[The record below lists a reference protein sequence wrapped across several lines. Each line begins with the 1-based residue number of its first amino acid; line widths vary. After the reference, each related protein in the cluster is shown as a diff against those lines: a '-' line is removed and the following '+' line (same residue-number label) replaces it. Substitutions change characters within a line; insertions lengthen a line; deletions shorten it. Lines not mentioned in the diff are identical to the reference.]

1 MKNRET
7 ATPGDGIRSL
17 KTSRVFRIIN
27 FELYSKPNKIIMV
40 LGLASVSF
48 TFGYLVYMRHQYEKM
63 GYYPAVAE
71 DGRHEV
77 YKQKQSKWD

>member
-1 MKNRET
+1 M
-7 ATPGDGIRSL
+7 L
-17 KTSRVFRIIN
+17 KRFQTF
-27 FELYSKPNKIIMV
+27 FFQNKIIMV

-48 TFGYLVYMRHQYEKM
+48 TFGYLIYMRHQYEKM

-77 YKQKQSKWD
+77 YKQRQSKWD

>member
-1 MKNRET
+1 M
-7 ATPGDGIRSL
+7 A
-17 KTSRVFRIIN
+17 
-27 FELYSKPNKIIMV
+27 
-40 LGLASVSF
+40 LGLVSVSF

-77 YKQKQSKWD
+77 YQPRQSKWD